1 MTGSFMHEETHR
13 RITIEDEYVEHYGEA
28 SFVSHTSQTPKS
40 NRSTLMANIV
50 DLQGLTP
57 KASSPLLPPL
67 IDNINQDNNFEND
80 FISNIR
86 NCFHLEGNMLLLAMR
101 DLTIVMS
108 DDMETLAIT
117 NFKTLFGKKFSG
129 QAQCF
134 KTDSSSDSNSI
145 LIGFNEAEIPQH
157 IMS

>member
-1 MTGSFMHEETHR
+1 MHEELNR
-13 RITIEDEYVEHYGEA
+13 KITIEDEYLDHYEH
-28 SFVSHTSQTPKS
+28 SFVSHMSQTPQS
-40 NRSTLMANIV
+40 NRSALMANIV
-50 DLQGLTP
+50 ELASPTP
-57 KASSPLLPPL
+57 KAESPLMPPL
-67 IDNINQDNNFEND
+67 TYDFNNQEEEDNNFENE

-134 KTDSSSDSNSI
+134 KTDSSTNCNSI
-145 LIGFNEAEIPQH
+145 LIGFNEAEIPEH